1 MASPRKQRRLDN
13 DAWKTPQKEDSD
25 DVSGSSSK
33 QKLVFT
39 PIEHFDWAEQSA
51 RDFELNSSNLQES
64 QVDDEK
70 NVDDDE
76 VMDSGG
82 PANRTRSRKKPT
94 PQRVDTRPKFERS
107 LDQRTALN
115 FVRDERIKQLAA
127 EKRRVERGDSPHAAP
142 RSEVRKRRRSPS
154 VSTVSSNTPSRRNQ
168 KKAARLDD
176 DEQKPRKFASPRTPS
191 RVLVS
196 TLSASS
202 PRVIDRANS
211 TETMSPRPLDSYVE
225 PKTGWCSDEA
235 TLKRRTKEIE
245 LAKTQ
250 PIYVR
255 YGNEVARSA
264 RLKAHPKTPN
274 KYLNLSRRNW
284 DAQMRKWKRSLYEW
298 AGEYCPSS
306 ANTSRSTSRSN
317 SRANSVCEDEDST
330 ENKNNNVLVDVVKKC
345 RSEEKHTFNMDN
357 PDNMASLLGHFD
369 MNTRQGTLTGDES
382 TLKASAKQ
390 VDKNEPTDFS
400 VLRPTTSS

>member
-13 DAWKTPQKEDSD
+13 DAWKTPQKENTD

-64 QVDDEK
+64 HADDEK
-70 NVDDDE
+70 NDADENADE

-94 PQRVDTRPKFERS
+94 PQRVDTRPKYERS
-107 LDQRTALN
+107 LDQRAALN

-127 EKRRVERGDSPHAAP
+127 EKRRVEQSDTPDAAHK
-142 RSEVRKRRRSPS
+142 SEGRKRRRSPS
-154 VSTVSSNTPSRRNQ
+154 VSTVSSTTPSRRNQ
-168 KKAARLDD
+168 KKAARLNEE
-176 DEQKPRKFASPRTPS
+176 EQKPRKFASPRTPS
-191 RVLVS
+191 RVLSS

-202 PRVIDRANS
+202 PRVNDRANS
-211 TETMSPRPLDSYVE
+211 METMSPRPLESYVE
-225 PKTGWCSDEA
+225 PKTGWCNDEA
-235 TLKRRTKEIE
+235 TMKRRTKEID

-255 YGNEVARSA
+255 YCNEVARSA

-274 KYLNLSRRNW
+274 KYLNYSRRNW

-306 ANTSRSTSRSN
+306 ANTSRSTSR
-317 SRANSVCEDEDST
+317 ANSVCGDEDSA
-330 ENKNNNVLVDVVKKC
+330 ENKNNNMIDEVVKTC
-345 RSEEKHTFNMDN
+345 RSEEKHTFNLDN

-369 MNTRQGTLTGDES
+369 MSTRQATLTGDES
-382 TLKASAKQ
+382 TLKAFGKP
-390 VDKNEPTDFS
+390 VDKNGPTDFS
-400 VLRPTTSS
+400 ELRPTTS

>member
-13 DAWKTPQKEDSD
+13 DAWKTPQKENTD

-64 QVDDEK
+64 HADDEK
-70 NVDDDE
+70 NDADENADE

-94 PQRVDTRPKFERS
+94 PQRVDTRPKYERS
-107 LDQRTALN
+107 LDQRAALN

-127 EKRRVERGDSPHAAP
+127 EKRRVEQSDTPDAAHK
-142 RSEVRKRRRSPS
+142 SEGRKRRRSPS
-154 VSTVSSNTPSRRNQ
+154 VSTVSSTTPSRRNQ
-168 KKAARLDD
+168 KKSGTFERG
-176 DEQKPRKFASPRTPS
+176 RTKTAEIREPS
-191 RVLVS
+191 NSIACFVFYAFGLF
-196 TLSASS
+196 TA
-202 PRVIDRANS
+202 ANS
-211 TETMSPRPLDSYVE
+211 METMSPRPLESYVE
-225 PKTGWCSDEA
+225 PKTGWCNDEA
-235 TLKRRTKEIE
+235 TMKRRTKEID

-255 YGNEVARSA
+255 YCNEVARSA

-274 KYLNLSRRNW
+274 KYLNYSRRNW

-306 ANTSRSTSRSN
+306 ANTSRSTSR
-317 SRANSVCEDEDST
+317 ANSVCGDEDSA
-330 ENKNNNVLVDVVKKC
+330 ENKNNNMIDEVVKTC
-345 RSEEKHTFNMDN
+345 RSEEKHTFNLDN

-369 MNTRQGTLTGDES
+369 MSTRQATLTGDES
-382 TLKASAKQ
+382 TLKAFGKP
-390 VDKNEPTDFS
+390 VDKNGPTDFS
-400 VLRPTTSS
+400 ELRPTTS

>member
-168 KKAARLDD
+168 KKSGTFGR
-176 DEQKPRKFASPRTPS
+176 RRTETAEV
-191 RVLVS
+191 RES
-196 TLSASS
+196 TNSIACFGFYAFGLFTA
-202 PRVIDRANS
+202 ANS